1 MGANHPSGTKEG
13 RTVGFNVESPGGT
26 PGAAGGHTPAGHPAR
41 PRESG
46 QIQQRAR
53 ATRESIL
60 AGAAVVFE
68 KEGYGMASLA
78 RVAEEASVTK
88 GALYFH
94 FRSKNELARAVM
106 AAQHDIGVKRATGI
120 LAEGRPP
127 LETIILMSRGF
138 GQDTLN
144 EAMVRAGIRLTFEAT
159 AFGVDVA
166 GPYWHWAESLESLAR
181 AARDEGWLHEGVD
194 PRSFARLLMASV
206 TGIQIIS
213 DILAGRRDLMERIE
227 DMWATVLPGVLAEE
241 HLHERRRL
249 VGLVR
254 GTPGE

>member
-1 MGANHPSGTKEG
+1 M
-13 RTVGFNVESPGGT
+13 
-26 PGAAGGHTPAGHPAR
+26 
-41 PRESG
+41 
-46 QIQQRAR
+46 IQQRAR

-68 KEGYGMASLA
+68 KEGYGMATLA
-78 RVAEEASVTK
+78 RVAEQASVTK

-94 FRSKNELARAVM
+94 FRSKDELARAVI
-106 AAQHDIGVKRATGI
+106 AAQHILGVEHAAAV
-120 LAEGRPP
+120 LAEGRPA
-127 LETIILMSRGF
+127 LETIILMSKVF

-144 EAMVRAGIRLTFEAT
+144 EPIVRAGIRLTFEAS
-159 AFGVDVA
+159 AFGLDVA

-227 DMWATVLPGVLAEE
+227 DLWTTVLPGVLAEE
-241 HLHERRRL
+241 HLHEGRRL
-249 VGLVR
+249 AGLVR
-254 GTPGE
+254 ATPDE